1 MNVVFE
7 RFAIREPFEFGYNGF
22 LNVGQINMEELDID
36 LANAKLAY
44 TIIQS
49 LLEGHEALSDLLVLM
64 AHALDEDVTKALTM
78 TGEWQKY
85 LESKRNLENTKL
97 QIEKFTEF
105 LKLIENSEL
114 ENS

>member
-1 MNVVFE
+1 
-7 RFAIREPFEFGYNGF
+7 
-22 LNVGQINMEELDID
+22 MEELDID
-36 LANAKLAY
+36 LPNAKLAY

-85 LESKRNLENTKL
+85 LESKRELENTKL
-97 QIEKFTEF
+97 QIEKFTEI
-105 LKLIENSEL
+105 LKGMDS
-114 ENS
+114 